1 MPFMEIISPQT
12 LQRAKPLRLRHCL
25 RTSMLRSA
33 VSPPSKPLA
42 MLRKHLVLNG
52 VFSILSGLAMVF
64 LSNYFMQLIGFENDW
79 ILPLIG
85 FNLIG
90 FGAFVL
96 YASRALLKKHQI
108 INLISAL
115 DGMWVVGSFILLIL
129 APFGFPT
136 EGRVLIA
143 LAAAWIAYLG
153 IQQYRHNK

>member
-1 MPFMEIISPQT
+1 
-12 LQRAKPLRLRHCL
+12 
-25 RTSMLRSA
+25 
-33 VSPPSKPLA
+33 

-129 APFGFPT
+129 DPFGFPT